1 MTDTPQTRLTVSF
14 KGRKITVEQLGEIVG
29 KLKEQGFPILSAEL
43 VEAAVE
49 ELPAPPVLSGRRNID
64 LD

>member
-1 MTDTPQTRLTVSF
+1 MTDKPTTRLTVSI

-43 VEAAVE
+43 VEQAVE
-49 ELPAPPVLSGRRNID
+49 DMPQPVAQERRRNID